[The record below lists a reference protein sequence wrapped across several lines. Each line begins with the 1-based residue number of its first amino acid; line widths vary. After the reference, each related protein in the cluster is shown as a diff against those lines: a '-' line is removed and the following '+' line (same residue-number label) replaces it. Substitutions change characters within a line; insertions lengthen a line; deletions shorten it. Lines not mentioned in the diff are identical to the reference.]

1 MDIDF
6 NFIGEIIPTFIQG
19 TIMTVKLAVVSI
31 ILSIIIGL
39 LIETARY
46 FNLKILTIISKVYI
60 EFSRNTPLL
69 IQVFFSLLWT
79 N

>member
-6 NFIGEIIPTFIQG
+6 NFIREIIPTFMQG

-31 ILSIIIGL
+31 ILSITIGL

-69 IQVFFSLLWT
+69 IQVFFFIMD
-79 N
+79 